1 MGQITSRG
9 NLQEF
14 IESINSHAIS
24 QAFSSNTT
32 ASQKSALNSWK
43 RFCNQ
48 FSIDWKLPYSS
59 KETQSILVAYLG
71 FEIGLR
77 GMNPNSIKTSYLS
90 SISNSFVLHDVENF
104 FDVAHKSKLV
114 KMVMDGYLRIYHKM
128 NPISGQ
134 KKLAF
139 TIELVKY
146 FKELIG
152 DKLCI
157 ENLAIELAM
166 KFGIFFLLRKSEF
179 LPQSRKKKSR
189 GLKWKN
195 IQFFDFNGN
204 PVPLHKVT
212 VIGNHIKTL
221 TIDIDFSKTDQYGA
235 GRLVSHVRNDSGCC
249 IVNDVVNWWVVLRDH
264 LNFDNNDF
272 LFSKN
277 DGEPI
282 IIDSQ
287 VAKAMKDTVTY
298 LGWKDDK
305 VSAHSLRYGG
315 ATMLAAA
322 GLPQY
327 IIEYFGGWAQD
338 SQALSKLYAKLGSE
352 AVGIV
357 SSIIGN
363 GFNKSLEETRI
374 IEVRSVSF

>member
-1 MGQITSRG
+1 M
-9 NLQEF
+9 
-14 IESINSHAIS
+14 
-24 QAFSSNTT
+24 
-32 ASQKSALNSWK
+32 NSWK

-204 PVPLHKVT
+204 SVPLHKVT
-212 VIGNHIKTL
+212 VSINHIKTL

-352 AVGIV
+352 AVGRV

-374 IEVRSVSF
+374 REVRSVSF

>member
-1 MGQITSRG
+1 M
-9 NLQEF
+9 QELV
-14 IESINSHAIS
+14 ESFNNEALG
-24 QAFSSNTT
+24 QAFSRNTQ
-32 ASQKSALNSWK
+32 AGQKSALNSWT

-48 FSIDWKLPYSS
+48 FNIDWTLPINEFNS
-59 KETQSILVAYLG
+59 KATQSILIAYLG

-77 GMNPNSIKTSYLS
+77 GMNPNSIKTAYLS
-90 SISNSFVLHDVENF
+90 SISNSFVLQDIENY

-114 KMVMDGYLRIYHKM
+114 KMVMDGYVRIYHKM
-128 NPISGQ
+128 NPLSGQ

-139 TIELVKY
+139 TIELVKVY
-146 FKELIG
+146 MESISVSLS
-152 DKLCI
+152 L

-179 LPQSRKKKSR
+179 LPLSRKKKSTQSK

-195 IQFFDFNGN
+195 IQFFDFNGKS
-204 PVPLHKVT
+204 VPLHKAT
-212 VIGNHIKTL
+212 NDPNHIKTL
-221 TIDIDFSKTDQYGA
+221 TIDIDYSKTDQYGA

-249 IVNDVVNWWVVLRDH
+249 IVNDVVNWWIVLRDH
-264 LNFDNNDF
+264 LHFCNEDF
-272 LFSKN
+272 LFSKCN
-277 DGEPI
+277 EEPI
-282 IIDSQ
+282 ITDSQ
-287 VAKAMKDTVTY
+287 VAAAMKSTVVY

-352 AVGIV
+352 AVSRV

-374 IEVRSVSF
+374 REVRSISF

>member
-1 MGQITSRG
+1 
-9 NLQEF
+9 
-14 IESINSHAIS
+14 
-24 QAFSSNTT
+24 
-32 ASQKSALNSWK
+32 
-43 RFCNQ
+43 
-48 FSIDWKLPYSS
+48 
-59 KETQSILVAYLG
+59 
-71 FEIGLR
+71 
-77 GMNPNSIKTSYLS
+77 
-90 SISNSFVLHDVENF
+90 
-104 FDVAHKSKLV
+104 
-114 KMVMDGYLRIYHKM
+114 M

-139 TIELVKY
+139 TIELVRF
-146 FKELIG
+146 FKEFIG
-152 DKLCI
+152 DNLSM

-166 KFGIFFLLRKSEF
+166 KFGIFFLLRKSEY
-179 LPQSRKKKSR
+179 LPLSRKKKSTKSK

-195 IQFFDFNGN
+195 IQFFDFNGKS
-204 PVPLHKVT
+204 VPLHKAT
-212 VIGNHIKTL
+212 VSINHIKTL
-221 TIDIDFSKTDQYGA
+221 TIDIDFSKTDQHGA

-282 IIDSQ
+282 ITDSQ

-352 AVGIV
+352 AVGRV

-374 IEVRSVSF
+374 REVRSISF